1 MTETSS
7 ARSNTTPNATDAR
20 PLLGQGIG
28 STLQQARQD
37 LMGIGQVLEQILE
50 PAGVALAREMQQ
62 LLADQICKIAVVGQI
77 KAGKSCFIN
86 ALTDL
91 PGFLPTDLN
100 PSTSA
105 ITQLHFN
112 QSAPTGDAAV
122 FHFFTQEEWQ
132 NLATGSGPI
141 RDLTQRL
148 VLGFEPALLRQN
160 VSAVIA
166 QARSRLGD
174 AYEQLLG
181 RAHAYGDVDREVLL
195 KYVCAADPV
204 PEDDTGLYSEITKS
218 ADLYLA
224 DGPFEFP
231 VTVIDTPGTNDP
243 FLIRDEITRRSLDQ
257 ADAYIVVLSAHQ
269 PLSEGDVSLLRIL
282 RGLHKERIIVFIN
295 RIDELGDVEND
306 VGDIVAYVHK
316 RLAIEFPGFEIPIVA
331 GSARLARTAVI
342 APGGGISDAGS
353 IDNRANEHDQ
363 HSRMKQNLSAVHLA
377 RSGMREMQ
385 TVLDDLLTT
394 THSAYVIRQIAR
406 CYSEMAQASEATVR
420 HELAMLRQSAPA
432 SLEGFEEEN
441 EELLRLQGEQKS
453 LAATRDVFSRVPTD
467 LAEKLEQMLQD
478 NLDQQRGKLIEIV
491 DGHAD
496 YERVSLIATLKVRRA
511 GKTWTCDANSL
522 RRSLEQAFHDGF
534 QGIEAALI
542 QQSASVAQNL
552 NQVIEILMPGATVPP
567 QPFAGGVVA
576 PPSPSSLGRPLAL
589 ELGTSWWQ
597 RLWQAQPTPR
607 EQGLA
612 VEQLVKDEFH
622 PIVDSLLTSQHE
634 ALSQYIVTTTR
645 WSAAVC
651 QNIVQALERR
661 HASLASYLEA
671 RRGNMAVE
679 QAAELEAQHEAAIV
693 ALERHAAMAA
703 DAMARLAGARRAID
717 GWFS

>member
-1 MTETSS
+1 MTEISS
-7 ARSNTTPNATDAR
+7 ARSNATPPAVQAEQVQ
-20 PLLGQGIG
+20 GHGIG
-28 STLQQARQD
+28 SSLQQARQD
-37 LMGIGQVLEQILE
+37 LMGIGQVLEQVLE
-50 PAGVALAREMQQ
+50 PAGVELVREMQQ
-62 LLADQICKIAVVGQI
+62 LLNEQVCKIAVVGQI

-86 ALTDL
+86 ALMDRS
-91 PGFLPTDLN
+91 GFLPTDLN

-112 QSAPTGDAAV
+112 QTAPSGDAAI

-132 NLATGSGPI
+132 NLAAGSGPI

-160 VSAVIA
+160 VSTVIT
-166 QARSRLGD
+166 QAKARLGE

-181 RAHAYGDVDREVLL
+181 RAHAYGDVDQEVLL

-224 DGPFEFP
+224 DGPFDFP
-231 VTVIDTPGTNDP
+231 VTLIDTPGTNDP

-282 RGLHKERIIVFIN
+282 RGLHKDRIIVFIN
-295 RIDELGDVEND
+295 RIDELGDVERD
-306 VGDIVAYVHK
+306 VSDIVAYVHK

-331 GSARLARTAVI
+331 GSARLARAAAI
-342 APGGGISDAGS
+342 EQAGGSSRGGGVEQGD
-353 IDNRANEHDQ
+353 NEHNTF
-363 HSRMKQNLSAVHLA
+363 SRKPHNVSAVKMA

-420 HELAMLRQSAPA
+420 HELAVLRQSTPTQQ
-432 SLEGFEEEN
+432 EN
-441 EELLRLQGEQKS
+441 LDEDHEELVRLQGEQDS
-453 LAATRDVFSRVPTD
+453 LAGTRDVFGKVPSD
-467 LAEKLEQMLQD
+467 LAEKLEQMLQE
-478 NLDQQRGKLIEIV
+478 NLDTQRQKLIEIV
-491 DGHAD
+491 NAHAD

-511 GKTWTCDANSL
+511 GKTWTCDVNAL
-522 RRSLEQAFHDGF
+522 RRALEQEFQNGF
-534 QGIEAALI
+534 RFIEAALL
-542 QQSASVAQNL
+542 QQSASVAKNL
-552 NQVIEILMPGATVPP
+552 NHVIEILMPGASVPP
-567 QPFAGGVVA
+567 QPLAGGVVA
-576 PPSPSSLGRPLAL
+576 PPSPSSLARPLAL
-589 ELGTSWWQ
+589 ELDASWWQ
-597 RLWQAQPTPR
+597 RLWQSQPTPR
-607 EQGLA
+607 ERGNA
-612 VEQLVKDEFH
+612 VEQLVKDEFQ
-622 PIVDSLLTSQHE
+622 PIVDSLLESQQE
-634 ALSQYIVTTTR
+634 ALSQYIATTTR

-661 HASLASYLEA
+661 HASLGSYLEA
-671 RRGNMAVE
+671 RRGDMAAE
-679 QAAELEAQHEAAIV
+679 QAAELTQQHEAAIA

-703 DAMARLAGARRAID
+703 DALGRLAGAKRVID